1 MPTKH
6 LASALLFTAA
16 LSACTPDNGTQNTAS
31 GSGDKTGSVKLL
43 NVSYDVARDLYKD
56 FNPLFTAE
64 YKKQHNGADIAV
76 QQSHGGRGQ
85 RPESRRRY
93 HEPRLRHRTL
103 G

>member
-43 NVSYDVARDLYKD
+43 NVSYDVARDLYKTSTRCLPQ
-56 FNPLFTAE
+56 NTKNSTTARTSPS
-64 YKKQHNGADIAV
+64 NNRTAV
-76 QQSHGGRGQ
+76 RAN
-85 RPESRRRY
+85 
-93 HEPRLRHRTL
+93 RHWPWPTA
-103 G
+103 

>member
-43 NVSYDVARDLYKD
+43 TVSYDVARDLY
-56 FNPLFTAE
+56 
-64 YKKQHNGADIAV
+64 
-76 QQSHGGRGQ
+76 
-85 RPESRRRY
+85 
-93 HEPRLRHRTL
+93 
-103 G
+103 